1 MKIAI
6 LCIGNRLMLDD
17 GVGPAVYDALE
28 TGYRFGDDEREL
40 TAEEK
45 EEQFRLRDEYIKEW
59 RAGVLQTLE
68 NTYVVDDDGTEHK
81 LTPKE

>member
-1 MKIAI
+1 MTKEKIDRINFLAHKSKT
-6 LCIGNRLMLDD
+6 
-17 GVGPAVYDALE
+17 P
-28 TGYRFGDDEREL
+28 
-40 TAEEK
+40 AEEK